1 MSETTENT
9 TKTVRPRKILV
20 IPTATATSLA
30 LSVEVIG
37 QEVVN
42 FEVEVADLEPTFLHQ
57 LALKGIAN
65 FVHDKSAVVKDT
77 AELVS
82 AIEVLLE
89 AVKTGTIF
97 ESARQRKDT
106 VDLPKFAE
114 AIMIRDNLDRN
125 DKVAR
130 QAAKDA
136 WNSLS
141 AEDKKAIRADE
152 LLKSIVVQLNS
163 QDAAKVLAE
172 AGVSL

>member
-1 MSETTENT
+1 MSENTAQT
-9 TKTVRPRKILV
+9 TKTPRPRKVLV
-20 IPTATATSLA
+20 TPTATATSLA

-37 QEVVN
+37 QGTVN